1 MNVVVIT
8 VTYNSSES
16 LRKTIQAV
24 LRQTIDIDKIVI
36 ADNCSNF
43 ENKQKLREIESL
55 SDKIEILWL
64 ESNTG
69 GAGGFYMGMKYALE
83 NFSPKWYW
91 LMDDD
96 AYPDDKCL
104 ETLIEYSKKLNNV
117 GFVAPIIWGI
127 DNKSYQ
133 LYHPRKKAKGLVYK
147 FKPVADTFEAL
158 VDVQQIDV
166 DAFVGP
172 LISCDAVKACGL
184 PRPELFIEGDD
195 TDYTFRITRKYY
207 GYLIKK
213 AKMNHRDITNQG
225 EIHPKSWWKNYYW
238 YRNTMLFQLQN
249 LKGISRLLGIL
260 YVLAW
265 GIKSKIQMY
274 RDSRYEKYRKF
285 RWNIM
290 KRGLIDGL
298 KRNSGANLMPADYF
312 DMLKKWEENG
322 VI

>member
-265 GIKSKIQMY
+265 GIKSKFKCIVTLVM
-274 RDSRYEKYRKF
+274 K
-285 RWNIM
+285 NIESL
-290 KRGLIDGL
+290 GGIL
-298 KRNSGANLMPADYF
+298 
-312 DMLKKWEENG
+312 
-322 VI
+322 